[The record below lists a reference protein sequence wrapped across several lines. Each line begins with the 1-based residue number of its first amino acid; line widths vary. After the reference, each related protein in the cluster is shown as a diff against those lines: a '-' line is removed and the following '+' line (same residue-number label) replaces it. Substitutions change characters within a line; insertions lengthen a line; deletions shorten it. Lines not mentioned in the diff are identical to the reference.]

1 MTKSSNPW
9 ERTNPGQGFF
19 VPCLD
24 TTKVREQGLKLAM
37 RSRVKKAEAT
47 IGIRGGLY
55 GVWFFRKR

>member
-1 MTKSSNPW
+1 MKKNSNPW
-9 ERTNPGQGFF
+9 TTLEKGQGFF

-24 TTKVREQGLKLAM
+24 TARVREVGLKRAM
-37 RSRVKKAEAT
+37 QARVKKAEAT